1 MPWYIWPCG
10 LGAFRSRSNSGKI
23 SERETNPSTPICGN
37 HHHVRSRLWLAG
49 APHLSGLI
57 YPETGKYL
65 SWCRSKDV
73 NTPSVH
79 SSSSCHCLTLV
90 FLIEL
95 QSSTSGS
102 SPNFSTSVWISDYRG
117 QGTRESWCNRKGD
130 LDAGKAIIEYEF
142 PSEPNLSLVP
152 NSFCVVVMATSQ
164 LLAELMVQPGLLCG
178 LLSHSCGL
186 VQFGV
191 QFLDRIH
198 AKEDSL
204 WDRWRTSMS
213 LHSDVTVDSWTFAR
227 FYASKIF
234 KTAF

>member
-1 MPWYIWPCG
+1 MPRYIWLCG
-10 LGAFRSRSNSGKI
+10 LGPLRPRSFSGKI
-23 SERETNPSTPICGN
+23 SERDKSVHSHLWESSSCMCKKQVVTSWSST
-37 HHHVRSRLWLAG
+37 
-49 APHLSGLI
+49 GLI
-57 YPETGKYL
+57 YPETGKYT

-90 FLIEL
+90 LPIEL

-102 SPNFSTSVWISDYRG
+102 SPRFSTSVWISDYRKER
-117 QGTRESWCNRKGD
+117 TRESWCNRKGD
-130 LDAGKAIIEYEF
+130 LDTLQAIIEYEF
-142 PSEPNLSLVP
+142 PSEPNLLLVP

-186 VQFGV
+186 VQIGV

-213 LHSDVTVDSWTFAR
+213 LHSDITVDSWKFAR
-227 FYASKIF
+227 F
-234 KTAF
+234 